1 MDLGAIRFSH
11 KSTFITLISP
21 TCYSLEKTLRMIQ
34 REHSKIFLQK
44 HRMLFSPRQTLF
56 SREEFLKNALFLWVK
71 NGSRVDT
78 LGLELRQV
86 CNVF

>member
-1 MDLGAIRFSH
+1 MDLGAITLSH

-21 TCYSLEKTLRMIQ
+21 TCYSLEKTLRMNQ
-34 REHSKIFLQK
+34 HEHSKIFLQK
-44 HRMLFSPRQTLF
+44 KRMLLSPRQTLF
-56 SREEFLKNALFLWVK
+56 SREEFLKNALFLWVN

-86 CNVF
+86 CSLF